1 VFLGS
6 WGFFFFAES
15 SRTPFD
21 FSEGESELVSGFNV
35 EYGGGLFSLIFIC
48 EYGML
53 IFLSFISVCL
63 FFGMSFFF
71 CEVFGGLLF
80 FCLSSLLFSSLS
92 L

>member
-6 WGFFFFAES
+6 WGFIILAES

-71 CEVFGGLLF
+71 L
-80 FCLSSLLFSSLS
+80 
-92 L
+92 